1 MPQVCSIVEVRLCV
15 VYAPLLLPGL
25 SCVYHCR
32 LAAYWATFLNSR
44 RQTRSASPLLPSPWV
59 KGRVWRIV
67 SSHHTPRLTHPA
79 DPYSPVPSHWR
90 ALLSP
95 LLCLSDLFNL
105 KFTAKQLIRESKKCE
120 QSAAANKLKCK
131 KAMEVNNMEGAR
143 IYAETAIRDKNQSLN
158 YLRLSSR
165 IDAVAQR
172 VNTAVKMKTLTKDMS
187 GIVGSMDSVM
197 RTMNVEKISAVMD
210 KFEKQFEDLDLATGV
225 MEQSMQQSSSLTMPE
240 QQVEGLMQQVA
251 DEHGLEFSAGLPG
264 VGAGVGEKVAGKVEK
279 KEDVLLGAGGTGI
292 GAAGK
297 KKGPGDD
304 DEQKGGDGG
313 VGGGGSD
320 VGGSGSGGFVA
331 GGGGGGASSSRSA
344 REEDESLE
352 ERLRRLQAGS

>member
-1 MPQVCSIVEVRLCV
+1 MEDRQP
-15 VYAPLLLPGL
+15 AP
-25 SCVYHCR
+25 H
-32 LAAYWATFLNSR
+32 THTTSR
-44 RQTRSASPLLPSPWV
+44 QSSQPSVHLTADRSTRALPS
-59 KGRVWRIV
+59 
-67 SSHHTPRLTHPA
+67 SLC
-79 DPYSPVPSHWR
+79 R
-90 ALLSP
+90 AI
-95 LLCLSDLFNL
+95 DLFNL
-105 KFTAKQLIRESKKCE
+105 KFTAKQLVRESKKCE

-172 VNTAVKMKTLTKDMS
+172 VNTAVKMKSLTKDMG
-187 GIVGSMDSVM
+187 GIVAAMDSVM

-264 VGAGVGEKVAGKVEK
+264 VGAGVGEKVAGRVEK
-279 KEDVLLGAGGTGI
+279 KEDVLLGAGGTGVQ
-292 GAAGK
+292 GGK
-297 KKGPGDD
+297 KKGDD

-313 VGGGGSD
+313 M
-320 VGGSGSGGFVA
+320 
-331 GGGGGGASSSRSA
+331 GGGGGGVGGDFGGGSGGMVGGSGAMSASKSA
-344 REEDESLE
+344 REEEESLE

>member
-1 MPQVCSIVEVRLCV
+1 MPAVP
-15 VYAPLLLPGL
+15 PL
-25 SCVYHCR
+25 
-32 LAAYWATFLNSR
+32 
-44 RQTRSASPLLPSPWV
+44 
-59 KGRVWRIV
+59 
-67 SSHHTPRLTHPA
+67 
-79 DPYSPVPSHWR
+79 R

-95 LLCLSDLFNL
+95 DVGPAVCLFTLLLSDLFNL
-105 KFTAKQLIRESKKCE
+105 KFTAKQLVRESKKCE

-264 VGAGVGEKVAGKVEK
+264 VGAGVGEKVVSGRAEK
-279 KEDVLLGAGGTGI
+279 KEDVLVGAGAGG
-292 GAAGK
+292 GAGGK
-297 KKGPGDD
+297 KKGGDD
-304 DEQKGGDGG
+304 DEQKGGGG
-313 VGGGGSD
+313 AGGDMGGL
-320 VGGSGSGGFVA
+320 GGA
-331 GGGGGGASSSRSA
+331 GGGGGGGMGGFGDAGGGGGGMSSAKSA
-344 REEDESLE
+344 REEEESLE